1 MPKVKMDR
9 TVAVDTVIK
18 PLWRS
23 FLACLALSLMMVGCT
38 ASSTVPESSDTSSGS
53 VDRVEVVYFHRARR
67 CSGCSYAEAC
77 IRHTMETY
85 FKDELASGEVTFEVL
100 DVEDEENATIVKK
113 YGAFSSS
120 LFIST
125 IRDGIDH
132 IEEVR
137 EIWYFLGN
145 DEAFV
150 EVVKS
155 KIEKSLNETD

>member
-9 TVAVDTVIK
+9 TVAVNTVIK
-18 PLWRS
+18 PLWRF
-23 FLACLALSLMMVGCT
+23 FLACLALSLMVGCT
-38 ASSTVPESSDTSSGS
+38 ASSTAPESSDTSPGL
-53 VDRVEVVYFHRARR
+53 VDRVEVVYFHRTHR

-120 LFIST
+120 LFINT

-150 EVVKS
+150 EVVRGE
-155 KIEKSLNETD
+155 IEKSLNETD

>member
-1 MPKVKMDR
+1 MVKMKR
-9 TVAVDTVIK
+9 TVATNMEIRT
-18 PLWRS
+18 LCRLLLLS
-23 FLACLALSLMMVGCT
+23 LALLLMLGCT
-38 ASSTVPESSDTSSGS
+38 ASSTSPPSSDTSSGS
-53 VDRVEVVYFHRARR
+53 VDRVEVVYFHRTHR
-67 CSGCSYAEAC
+67 CSGCSYAEDR
-77 IRHTMETY
+77 IRYTVETC
-85 FKDELASGEVTFEVL
+85 FGDELASGKVVLEVL
-100 DVEDEENATIVKK
+100 DVEDNQNAVIVEK

-120 LFIST
+120 LFINT

-150 EVVKS
+150 EAVKS